1 LSVLAVQ
8 AKFSINPVQDS
19 KKLRQFKMN
28 QSADK
33 IQEIQS
39 IENHIRNILLEK
51 QSYDLELSET
61 ESALTEINS
70 SGDEIFKVISQIM
83 IKADKQKVIKDLEHK
98 KKVLELHIK
107 TLENQEQVLIKRSE
121 KLRSSVLKEK

>member
-1 LSVLAVQ
+1 
-8 AKFSINPVQDS
+8 
-19 KKLRQFKMN
+19 MN